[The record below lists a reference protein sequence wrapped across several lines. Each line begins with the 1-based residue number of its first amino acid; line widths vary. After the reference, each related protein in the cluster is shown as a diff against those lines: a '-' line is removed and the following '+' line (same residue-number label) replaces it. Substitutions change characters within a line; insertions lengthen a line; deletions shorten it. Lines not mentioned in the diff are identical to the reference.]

1 MYTKVTE
8 TLFDAVKLLIKG
20 GAKNAECAKYMNI
33 STATVSVIRNSETYL
48 EYKQNMHAISGSER
62 KRKQKQAAAIAAKAK
77 AEAEAQEQAKQAQ
90 EQAKKQEETPQEMPQ
105 SKTVEHKYNVT
116 IQATH
121 YMEEQQKR
129 TNELL
134 TIISNKLA
142 FIVDELTGVRTGA

>member
-1 MYTKVTE
+1 MTSKVTE
-8 TLFDAVKLLIKG
+8 GIFNAVKLLIKG

-33 STATVSVIRNSETYL
+33 STATVSVIRNSETYE
-48 EYKQNMHAISGSER
+48 EYKHNMHLISGSER
-62 KRKQKQAAAIAAKAK
+62 RRKQAAAIAAKAK
-77 AEAEAQEQAKQAQ
+77 AEAEAQKQAQ
-90 EQAKKQEETPQEMPQ
+90 KQEETPQETPQ

-142 FIVDELTGVRTGA
+142 FIIDELTGTKTSA